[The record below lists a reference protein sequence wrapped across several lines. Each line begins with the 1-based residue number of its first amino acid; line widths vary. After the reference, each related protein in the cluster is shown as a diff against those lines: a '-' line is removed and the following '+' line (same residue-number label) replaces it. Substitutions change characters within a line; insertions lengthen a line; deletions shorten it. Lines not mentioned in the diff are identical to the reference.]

1 MKTHSSTTIAPPV
14 VAALRSPRWTSQV
27 QRCLERMTLSSRVHW
42 QPDFESAQK
51 IALSQRDTV
60 LIAELPAAFSSKPLP
75 FLKSILPLCNNSQQC
90 CLFLLGDDSADP
102 WQGLL
107 REAGATDVC
116 TSMLDFEN
124 MWLKVERH
132 LKNSLIDDLTV
143 EQTVAARLPW

>member
-1 MKTHSSTTIAPPV
+1 MKKPSSTAIAPPV
-14 VAALRSPRWTSQV
+14 AVALRSPRWTSQV
-27 QRCLERMTLSSRVHW
+27 QRNLDRLTVSARIHW
-42 QPDFESAQK
+42 LPDFESAQK
-51 IALSQRDTV
+51 VALSQRAAV
-60 LIAELPAAFSSKPLP
+60 LVAELPASFSSRPQP
-75 FLKSILPLCNNSQQC
+75 FLKTILPLCNNSQHC

-116 TSMLDFEN
+116 TSMLDFKN